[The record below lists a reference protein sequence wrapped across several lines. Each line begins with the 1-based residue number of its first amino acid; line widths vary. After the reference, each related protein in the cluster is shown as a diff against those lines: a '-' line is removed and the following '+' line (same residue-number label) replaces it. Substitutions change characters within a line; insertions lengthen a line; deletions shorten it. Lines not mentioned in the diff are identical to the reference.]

1 MLVHC
6 MCVRKELK
14 NLKRSKAAGGDN
26 LPPGLLKN
34 GATQIAGPLSHII
47 NLLIETAMIPEE
59 WKHALIKTI
68 FKEGSTDD
76 NNNYRPVS
84 ILPVISKILERAV
97 YNQVIEYLEGSN
109 LLSRYQFG
117 YRRLR
122 STDIAASLLLD
133 DITKKVNENKYV
145 TAVFMNLSKLPIY

>member
-1 MLVHC
+1 
-6 MCVRKELK
+6 
-14 NLKRSKAAGGDN
+14 
-26 LPPGLLKN
+26 
-34 GATQIAGPLSHII
+34 
-47 NLLIETAMIPEE
+47 MIPEE